1 MKDSLKFTPS
11 WIAVSK
17 YQRRIPDGI
26 ILRKESHMAQVV
38 FVRSGPAVAR
48 RAGPSLIEKAFVVM
62 FSKIPIKNIL

>member
-26 ILRKESHMAQVV
+26 ILRKESHVAQVV
-38 FVRSGPAVAR
+38 FVRSGPAFAR
-48 RAGPSLIEKAFVVM
+48 HTGRSLMEKAFVAM
-62 FSKIPIKNIL
+62 FSKIPIRNIR

>member
-17 YQRRIPDGI
+17 YQRRIPEGI
-26 ILRKESHMAQVV
+26 VLRKESHMAQLA

-48 RAGPSLIEKAFVVM
+48 RAGPSQMDKAVVVM
-62 FSKIPIKNIL
+62 FSKIPITNIR